1 MRKYILGKELDI
13 LKGIQPIIEGLLF
26 LAGDEG
32 LSFSKLC
39 EVMDNVEPTML
50 EEALQAIKREYEEHK
65 GLQLVCYGGA
75 YKFVTRES
83 VFPYAQKLFASI
95 KTSTLSNAAME
106 TLAIIAY
113 KQPITRTEIE
123 ELRGV
128 SSDMMIRKL
137 LARNLIREKGRSDAI
152 GRPILYEVT
161 DVFMD
166 AFQLESLKELPDLP
180 AFASEKESLFDEA

>member
-1 MRKYILGKELDI
+1 MNLSA
-13 LKGIQPIIEGLLF
+13 IQPIIEGLLF
-26 LAGDEG
+26 LAGEEG
-32 LSFSKLC
+32 LSFDKLC
-39 EVMDNVEPTML
+39 EVIDNVD
-50 EEALQAIKREYEEHK
+50 ASVIKETLKTIQIEYEEHK
-65 GLQLVCYGGA
+65 GLQLVCYGGL
-75 YKFVTRES
+75 YKFVTKDYI
-83 VFPYAQKLFASI
+83 FPYAQKLFSSI
-95 KTSTLSNAAME
+95 KTSSLSNAAME

-113 KQPITRTEIE
+113 KQPITRVEIE

-166 AFQLESLKELPDLP
+166 AFQLESLNELPDLP
-180 AFASEKESLFDEA
+180 SFQSENETLFDEE

>member
-1 MRKYILGKELDI
+1 MNN
-13 LKGIQPIIEGLLF
+13 IQPIIEGLLF
-26 LAGDEG
+26 LAGEEG
-32 LSFSKLC
+32 LSLERLC
-39 EVMDNVEPTML
+39 SVL
-50 EEALQAIKREYEEHK
+50 EECETCEIVHVLQTIKQEYDEHK

-75 YKFVTRES
+75 YKFVTKEM
-83 VFPYAQKLFASI
+83 VFPYAQKLFASM
-95 KTSTLSNAAME
+95 KTSSLSNAAME

-113 KQPITRTEIE
+113 KQPITRSEIE

-161 DVFMD
+161 DLFMD

-180 AFASEKESLFDEA
+180 AFESEKEGLFDEE

>member
-1 MRKYILGKELDI
+1 MK
-13 LKGIQPIIEGLLF
+13 PIIEGLLF

-32 LSFSKLC
+32 LSFQKLC
-39 EVMDNVEPTML
+39 EVIDDYEAAQIDA
-50 EEALQAIKREYEEHK
+50 ALQSLKDEYDEHK

-75 YKFVTRES
+75 YKFVTKEC
-83 VFPYAQKLFASI
+83 VFPYAQKLFAQM
-95 KTSTLSNAAME
+95 KTTTLSNAAME

-180 AFASEKESLFDEA
+180 AFASEKEGLFDEA